1 MQGAVSAKASCVLEQ
16 SPANV
21 CTVGSQQ
28 DGQFFGEI
36 LREKSWEIVQYILV
50 DNDAARNEFVQ
61 MLRERRLAGTR
72 CAPGRI
78 LC

>member
-1 MQGAVSAKASCVLEQ
+1 MQSALSANASCVLEQ
-16 SPANV
+16 SPAMM
-21 CTVGSQQ
+21 CTVGGQQ

-36 LREKSWEIVQYILV
+36 LSWGMVQYILV
-50 DNDAARNEFVQ
+50 DNDAARNKFVQ
-61 MLRERRLAGTR
+61 MLCEGRLAGTR